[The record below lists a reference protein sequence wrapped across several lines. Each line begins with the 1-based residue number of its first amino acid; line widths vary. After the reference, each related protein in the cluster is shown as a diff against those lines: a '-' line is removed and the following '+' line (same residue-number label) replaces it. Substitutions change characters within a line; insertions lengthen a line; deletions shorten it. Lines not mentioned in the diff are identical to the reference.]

1 MSNLPSLN
9 SVVTCMSDYDPESLR
24 VDQAIKIVQDFVR
37 PGSLALAT
45 ESVGIYDALGRILAK
60 DIISPINVPAADN
73 SAMDGYAF
81 AGSSIAKSEATTLTM
96 IGKGL
101 AGNAFAGQVGP
112 GQCVRIMTGA
122 VMPEGCDTMIAQE
135 MVTVD
140 DDQISFKS
148 SQIKAGDNRRLKGED
163 LSAGQPA
170 LLAGKIIRPSD
181 LGLIASLGIGTVE
194 VKRRLRVGFF
204 STGDELRSIGQTLDD
219 GCV

>member
-81 AGSSIAKSEATTLTM
+81 AGSSIGNGESTTLTM
-96 IGKGL
+96 IGK
-101 AGNAFAGQVGP
+101 
-112 GQCVRIMTGA
+112 
-122 VMPEGCDTMIAQE
+122 E
-135 MVTVD
+135 
-140 DDQISFKS
+140 
-148 SQIKAGDNRRLKGED
+148 
-163 LSAGQPA
+163 
-170 LLAGKIIRPSD
+170 
-181 LGLIASLGIGTVE
+181 IGRAHV
-194 VKRRLRVGFF
+194 
-204 STGDELRSIGQTLDD
+204 
-219 GCV
+219 